1 MRALSIQVQPARS
14 EGLDTQAAALWD
26 LLRSRFYDD
35 SEFGPHMR
43 KASMALCSSDEG
55 WDDYV
60 ILYHFDPL
68 VKVSSD

>member
-14 EGLDTQAAALWD
+14 EGLNTQAAALLD

-55 WDDYV
+55 WDD
-60 ILYHFDPL
+60 
-68 VKVSSD
+68 S

>member
-1 MRALSIQVQPARS
+1 MRALSIQVQAARS

-35 SEFGPHMR
+35 SEFGRHMR

-68 VKVSSD
+68 VKVRSD

>member
-14 EGLDTQAAALWD
+14 EGLDTQAAVLWD

-43 KASMALCSSDEG
+43 KASRALCSTRDG
-55 WDDYV
+55 ATT
-60 ILYHFDPL
+60 
-68 VKVSSD
+68 